1 MQEDYSYPQ
10 TPPKTR
16 PQSFL
21 TFPTYQAYRKMS
33 DLGGPSARGNG
44 GGGGRKKAGISWVLI
59 ASYALDWIVMIAAD
73 AVGFYLGNI
82 TPNRRPF
89 SLSDP
94 NISYV
99 LLAGPR
105 HHHSLTFLAYPTA
118 GPAHLTLAP
127 EC

>member
-33 DLGGPSARGNG
+33 DLSGPTAAQVNTA
-44 GGGGRKKAGISWVLI
+44 GRKKHHVTWVLI
-59 ASYALDWIVMIAAD
+59 ASYATDWIVLIAAD
-73 AVGFYLGNI
+73 AVGFVLGNI

-89 SLSDP
+89 SLDDP
-94 NISYV
+94 NIS
-99 LLAGPR
+99 
-105 HHHSLTFLAYPTA
+105 
-118 GPAHLTLAP
+118 
-127 EC
+127 